1 MSGTEGR
8 TPVERIHGEIK
19 ATLEAGAKIITVQTY
34 EAERLEGTLIN
45 ICRELELGLYRWGS
59 QSDYVEEWLEEES
72 DGEWAPWGPDGTVL
86 EAFNTQTA
94 QQVKNGRPNRE
105 EHLPGTTAPEHL
117 VHYYQHSLDMGHS
130 ILLLKNVSPY
140 LDDVLQ
146 GEQKK
151 LLIDRFSAFVSHH
164 EGEGKTIILSSP
176 LKIIPEEL
184 EKDILHFSFPLLESD
199 DMEDFVC
206 ELFAEWRGRIK
217 TKGKRFQKSSLPR
230 CSVWRAQPLD

>member
-72 DGEWAPWGPDGTVL
+72 DGEWALGPGWHCPGGIQYSDRT
-86 EAFNTQTA
+86 TS
-94 QQVKNGRPNRE
+94 E
-105 EHLPGTTAPEHL
+105 EWKAEPRRASPGTTAPEHL

-130 ILLLKNVSPY
+130 ILLLKTCPHIWMMSCRVNKKA
-140 LDDVLQ
+140 LD
-146 GEQKK
+146 
-151 LLIDRFSAFVSHH
+151 
-164 EGEGKTIILSSP
+164 
-176 LKIIPEEL
+176 
-184 EKDILHFSFPLLESD
+184 
-199 DMEDFVC
+199 
-206 ELFAEWRGRIK
+206 
-217 TKGKRFQKSSLPR
+217 
-230 CSVWRAQPLD
+230 